1 MGSDSAPRL
10 ARALVFAVAA
20 ALVSVH
26 VIRAVG
32 RIPGD
37 PAAGLT
43 IIAAAAAILA
53 LEFRPMPWPR
63 SAWPRVVAQLACGFV
78 AVVPAGASVGLL
90 AVPAGAVF
98 LQGLWPLVPP
108 LIGASAWVQAVR
120 TDSARDTVDMCVTI
134 LLGGMVLYAVTTL
147 AALAARVHG
156 TRLTLAAAAVT
167 AERLRI
173 AEGLDAD
180 LASGLARIREL
191 AAKEDPDALDG
202 LLADARA
209 TLAATRAG
217 AAGLRSLSLAP
228 ESASARAL
236 LQSAG
241 IATDVVT
248 GHTEPLGPA
257 GTVLATVLRQA
268 VAAVVGGGDAR
279 TCRIVTG
286 EAGGQVTLR
295 VVSDGVRTAAF
306 GTDVWDGFGSGPV
319 SGSADPAGPA
329 GFASGPEAGHT
340 LAQRVRAAG
349 GRLAAGLEADG
360 RFAVEAS
367 VPVTPSAAE
376 PVDVPELRRA
386 SLLYYVLLAAFSVRT
401 LLYVPAAL
409 IAPALAVLAVLCT
422 LQAVYS
428 VRDEKRHSEAALVLF
443 AALTYVPMPVF
454 GQNWIASLGLLAGS
468 LLIAL
473 PVPLG
478 VPVVAAA
485 LGVGGVLADAN
496 GTSAVSAVLNALVT
510 CLVVYGMLRL
520 TRLVRELQQAND
532 GLARAAVVGER
543 LRAARDLHDLLGHG
557 LAAILL
563 KAELAR
569 RLRAADPVRCLAEIR
584 DVARLAARGEQE
596 LRALT
601 GGAGALAFGDEL
613 ASAAAVLAAADVAVE
628 TEGGELAVPPD
639 AGAVLGVVLREAV
652 TNVLRHSSARH
663 VRIAVALTG
672 DVVRLDVEN
681 DGVAA
686 VAGAEPGAE
695 AGAPGSGVGGLA
707 LRLAEHGGTL
717 TAGPDDGW
725 YLLRAELPR

>member
-1 MGSDSAPRL
+1 VAADRETADRLDLDDGSDLCRRLAHGRQFYHDPVGITGSDGAPRL
-10 ARALVFAVAA
+10 ARGLVFAVAS

-26 VIRAVG
+26 VIKAAG
-32 RIPGD
+32 RVPAD

-43 IIAAAAAILA
+43 IIAAGLAILA
-53 LEFRPMPWPR
+53 LGLRP
-63 SAWPRVVAQLACGFV
+63 ATWPRVAAQLACGFV
-78 AVVPAGASVGLL
+78 AVVPAGASIGLL
-90 AVPAGAVF
+90 AVPVGAVF
-98 LQGLWPLVPP
+98 LQGLWPLIPP
-108 LIGASAWVQAVR
+108 VLGAAAWVQAVR
-120 TDSARDTVDMCVTI
+120 TDSARDTVDMCITI

-147 AALAARVHG
+147 AALAARVHE

-180 LASGLARIREL
+180 LASGMNRIRDL
-191 AAKEDPDALDG
+191 ASKEDPDVLDG
-202 LLADARA
+202 LLTDARA
-209 TLAATRAG
+209 TLAATRAT
-217 AAGLRSLSLAP
+217 AADLRSLSLAP

-241 IATDVVT
+241 ISAEVVT
-248 GHTEPLGPA
+248 GHAEPLGPA
-257 GTVLATVLRQA
+257 GTVLATVLREA
-268 VAAVVGGGDAR
+268 VTAVVRVGDAR
-279 TCRIVTG
+279 HCQIVTG
-286 EAGGQVTLR
+286 QAAGQVTLR
-295 VVSDGVRTAAF
+295 VVSDGVRTAAL
-306 GTDVWDGFGSGPV
+306 GTDVLDG
-319 SGSADPAGPA
+319 
-329 GFASGPEAGHT
+329 
-340 LAQRVRAAG
+340 LAERVRASG

-367 VPVTPSAAE
+367 VPATPPGAE
-376 PVDVPELRRA
+376 PVDAPELRRA
-386 SLLYYVLLAAFSVRT
+386 GVLYYGLLAAFCVRT

-409 IAPALAVLAVLCT
+409 IAPALVVLAVLCT
-422 LQAVYS
+422 LQVVYS

-443 AALTYVPMPVF
+443 AVLTYAPMHAF
-454 GQNWIASLGLLAGS
+454 GQNWIASLGLLTGS
-468 LLIAL
+468 LLVAL
-473 PVPLG
+473 PLPLG

-485 LGVGGVLADAN
+485 LGVGGLLASAD

-510 CLVVYGMLRL
+510 CLIVYGMLRL
-520 TRLVRELQQAND
+520 ARLVRELQQAND

-569 RLRAADPVRCLAEIR
+569 RLRTADPERCSAEIR
-584 DVARLAARGEQE
+584 DVERLAAQGEQE

-601 GGAGALAFGDEL
+601 GGPRELSFADEL
-613 ASAAAVLAAADVAVE
+613 ASAAAVLAAADVVVE
-628 TEGGELAVPPD
+628 VEGDELSVPPD

-652 TNVLRHSSARH
+652 TNVLRHSAARH
-663 VRIAVALTG
+663 ARIAVTLTDG
-672 DVVRLDVEN
+672 AVLLEVEN

-686 VAGAEPGAE
+686 NVGSAGS
-695 AGAPGSGVGGLA
+695 PGSGVGGLT
-707 LRLAEHGGTL
+707 LRLAEYGGTL